1 MPHPP
6 AIFLMGPTAS
16 GKSSVAIDIA
26 HHFPVE
32 IVSVDSAQI
41 YRYLDI
47 GSAKPDQSTQT
58 VFPHHLIDLID
69 PDERYSA
76 AQFRQDALS
85 KMIDITARGN
95 VPLLVGGTMLYFKAL
110 REGLANLPSADEA
123 TRSALE
129 RTAQER
135 GWPAMHAILQQLDPA
150 TASHI
155 QPHDSQRIQRALEV
169 CYLTGRPMSEL
180 LAQRRAND
188 FPYRVFNLALLPSDR
203 GILHQRIERR
213 FDTMLEMGLVDEVS
227 CIRARFQLAAD
238 MPSMRCVGYRQVWM
252 YLDNQ
257 ISLAK
262 MREMGVYATRQLA
275 KRQLTWLRSMHAL
288 QIFDCLANDL
298 SGLVKSYLQQQ
309 DCF

>member
-1 MPHPP
+1 M
-6 AIFLMGPTAS
+6 S
-16 GKSSVAIDIA
+16 
-26 HHFPVE
+26 
-32 IVSVDSAQI
+32 
-41 YRYLDI
+41 
-47 GSAKPDQSTQT
+47 
-58 VFPHHLIDLID
+58 
-69 PDERYSA
+69 
-76 AQFRQDALS
+76 
-85 KMIDITARGN
+85 
-95 VPLLVGGTMLYFKAL
+95 
-110 REGLANLPSADEA
+110 
-123 TRSALE
+123 
-129 RTAQER
+129 
-135 GWPAMHAILQQLDPA
+135 ILQQLDPA

-155 QPHDSQRIQRALEV
+155 QPNDSQRIQRALEV